1 MTLPARKLVV
11 TGATGKQGGAL
22 IRALLAQ
29 QQPTQ
34 PFAIYA
40 LTRDKTSKSAQAL
53 AAKPGV
59 HVIQGDFANPEAV
72 FKQLGGKPWGLFSV
86 TMPMDAKREEAE
98 GKGMVRAACE
108 AGVEH
113 IVFTATERGGQTK
126 SDTTPTHV
134 PHFRSKYHIEQ
145 EIRAQSTASPQEVTW
160 TFLRPVAF
168 YENLS
173 DDFLGR
179 GYVAMW
185 RLNGLERPLQQVSTT
200 DIGLIAADAFLNAE
214 KEEYRNKAISLAG
227 DELSPNDAARVFKE
241 VTGRELPY
249 TYPVVGRALR
259 WMMKEQLGVMFDWFV
274 TDDFGVDV
282 QALRKR
288 YPFMQDFRTWL
299 AEESAW
305 KKA

>member
-1 MTLPARKLVV
+1 MPPPARKLVV

-40 LTRDKTSKSAQAL
+40 LTRDKPSRSAQAL
-53 AAKPGV
+53 AAEPNV
-59 HVIQGDFANPEAV
+59 HVIQGDFADPEAV
-72 FKQLGGKPWGLFSV
+72 FRQLGGKPWGLFSV
-86 TMPMDAKREEAE
+86 TMPMDARREERE

-126 SDTTPTHV
+126 SDTTPTSV
-134 PHFRSKYHIEQ
+134 PHFRSKYNIER
-145 EIRAQSTASPQEVTW
+145 EIQARSKASPQQVTW

-168 YENLS
+168 FENLS
-173 DDFLGR
+173 DNFFGR

-185 RLNGLERPLQQVSTT
+185 RLNGLDRPLQQVSTT
-200 DIGLIAADAFLNAE
+200 DIGLIAADAFLHADS
-214 KEEYRNKAISLAG
+214 EEYRNKAISLAG
-227 DELSPNDAARVFKE
+227 DELSPNDAARIFKE
-241 VTGRELPY
+241 VTGQELPY
-249 TYPVVGRALR
+249 TYPVVGRLLR
-259 WMMKEQLGVMFDWFV
+259 WVAKEQLGLMFDWFV

-282 QALRKR
+282 KALRKR

>member
-1 MTLPARKLVV
+1 MTPPARKLVV

-29 QQPTQ
+29 QPTQ
-34 PFAIYA
+34 RFAIYA
-40 LTRDKTSKSAQAL
+40 LTRDKTSRSAQAL
-53 AAKPGV
+53 AAKPNV

-86 TMPMDAKREEAE
+86 TMPMDARKEEVE

-126 SDTTPTHV
+126 SDTTPTSV
-134 PHFRSKYHIEQ
+134 PHFRSKYNIEQ
-145 EIRAQSTASPQEVTW
+145 DIQAQSKASPQQVTW

-173 DDFLGR
+173 NNFFGR
-179 GYVAMW
+179 GYVSMW
-185 RLNGLERPLQQVSTT
+185 RLNGLDRPLQQVSTT
-200 DIGLIAADAFLNAE
+200 DIGLIAADAFLHADA
-214 KEEYRNKAISLAG
+214 EEYRNKAISLAG
-227 DELSPNDAARVFKE
+227 DELSPNDAARIFKE
-241 VTGRELPY
+241 VTGQELPY
-249 TYPVVGRALR
+249 TYPVVGRLLR
-259 WMMKEQLGVMFDWFV
+259 WVAKEQLGLMFDWFV

-282 QALRKR
+282 KALRKR

>member
-1 MTLPARKLVV
+1 MTSSD
-11 TGATGKQGGAL
+11 GAT
-22 IRALLAQ
+22 
-29 QQPTQ
+29 
-34 PFAIYA
+34 
-40 LTRDKTSKSAQAL
+40 
-53 AAKPGV
+53 
-59 HVIQGDFANPEAV
+59 
-72 FKQLGGKPWGLFSV
+72 
-86 TMPMDAKREEAE
+86 
-98 GKGMVRAACE
+98 
-108 AGVEH
+108 
-113 IVFTATERGGQTK
+113 
-126 SDTTPTHV
+126 
-134 PHFRSKYHIEQ
+134 
-145 EIRAQSTASPQEVTW
+145 
-160 TFLRPVAF
+160 
-168 YENLS
+168 
-173 DDFLGR
+173 
-179 GYVAMW
+179 